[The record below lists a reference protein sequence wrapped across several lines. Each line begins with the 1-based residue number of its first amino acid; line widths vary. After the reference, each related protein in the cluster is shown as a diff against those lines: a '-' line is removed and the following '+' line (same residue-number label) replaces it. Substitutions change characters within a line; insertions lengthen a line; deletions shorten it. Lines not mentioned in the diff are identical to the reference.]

1 MIARKRDAGITRTE
15 QVEACMV
22 GRRVRKKRFSAMQ
35 TSERHCELPQNLIIA
50 RAGSQRTVGA
60 VIEPHSAVASQKHVV
75 LHGFGWNDVRPYGQ

>member
-1 MIARKRDAGITRTE
+1 
-15 QVEACMV
+15 
-22 GRRVRKKRFSAMQ
+22 MQ